1 MKGHIQQ
8 RGKNSYR
15 LKFDAGRDENGRRKI
30 QYATSRGTKREAQAQ
45 LSQLLA
51 AVSAGAYVEPTR
63 TTVGDFV
70 ASRIDQWESSGA
82 ISARSAARYREILA
96 NQITPHLGTK
106 LLQKLRPL
114 DIERWHTALRSGGRA
129 NGKGLTARSIGQAHR
144 VLFKALNDAMRNEL
158 ITKNVAKV
166 QGPKV
171 EPMEIFI
178 VQDIP
183 AFIEKLKTAGRLYVP
198 AMVSL
203 FTGMRLGE
211 VLALRWSRVDST
223 FSTQICK
230 PWFVGV

>member
-1 MKGHIQQ
+1 
-8 RGKNSYR
+8 
-15 LKFDAGRDENGRRKI
+15 
-30 QYATSRGTKREAQAQ
+30 
-45 LSQLLA
+45 
-51 AVSAGAYVEPTR
+51 
-63 TTVGDFV
+63 VGDFV

-171 EPMEIFI
+171 EPIEIFI

>member
-1 MKGHIQQ
+1 
-8 RGKNSYR
+8 
-15 LKFDAGRDENGRRKI
+15 
-30 QYATSRGTKREAQAQ
+30 
-45 LSQLLA
+45 
-51 AVSAGAYVEPTR
+51 
-63 TTVGDFV
+63 
-70 ASRIDQWESSGA
+70 
-82 ISARSAARYREILA
+82 
-96 NQITPHLGTK
+96 
-106 LLQKLRPL
+106 LRPL

-178 VQDIP
+178 VQDIL